1 LTESASSLSLLPSC
15 GCFLP
20 APPYLS
26 IPSPPHHTTLLPVPV
41 PPLDLRRSSRPR
53 SGEHSDRVAGPII
66 IAGACQALYHNMR
79 NSSILQWTKNNKL
92 LQRNGQNGSTKT
104 PWVHPAEAMKTGHIA
119 YLVKFLGRTE
129 VDQPKGIEVVKEGIR
144 KLQFGQEIKKSE
156 CSKLPKRELTISING
171 VAIQDP
177 KTKEILYQYPLH
189 RISYCADDKGEKKFF
204 SFIAKEADKEVHS
217 CFVFVSDKLAEE
229 ITLTIGQAFDLA
241 YRQFLDTSGR
251 DLENRKQMMMLQK
264 RLALVSAEAEELK
277 RRLKAVAELAGPGA
291 VQEYCRKNL
300 ILSLL
305 EVSPSASTQNGDH
318 KSLTNG
324 SSGSSGSSS
333 NGSTTSSSS
342 MSGSGTLAPPP
353 VPPRNTESSDLIGEF
368 DASVPSVGTKLEG
381 LLFEDLVEPTNGV
394 NGHHSPPPAISPPPR
409 PSAAGSPEVK
419 DLFGAEPFA
428 PVESSKPPA
437 VAPPAAPVLPST
449 APMPTPSAVATNGGG
464 DPFGMGSFQGSPG
477 EIENAIGILDKRI
490 NEMKAGFSRGLSIG
504 NDDFSLDDLDPLKN

>member
-1 LTESASSLSLLPSC
+1 
-15 GCFLP
+15 
-20 APPYLS
+20 
-26 IPSPPHHTTLLPVPV
+26 
-41 PPLDLRRSSRPR
+41 
-53 SGEHSDRVAGPII
+53 
-66 IAGACQALYHNMR
+66 MR
-79 NSSILQWTKNNKL
+79 NSAILRWTQNNKL
-92 LQRNGQNGSTKT
+92 LQRNSQNGSNKT
-104 PWVHPAEAMKTGHIA
+104 PWVHPADAMKTGHIA

-177 KTKEILYQYPLH
+177 KSKEILYQYPLH

-251 DLENRKQMMMLQK
+251 DLENKKQMMIVQK
-264 RLALVSAEAEELK
+264 RLALVQAEAEELR
-277 RRLKAVAELAGPGA
+277 RRLKAVADLAGPAA

-305 EVSPSASTQNGDH
+305 DVSPPGSVQNGDH
-318 KSLTNG
+318 KPLTNG
-324 SSGSSGSSS
+324 SSSTSNGTSNGTSSSTSSGNSSGS
-333 NGSTTSSSS
+333 GSP
-342 MSGSGTLAPPP
+342 APPP
-353 VPPRNTESSDLIGEF
+353 VPPRNSDTTDLIGDF
-368 DASVPSVGTKLEG
+368 DDGTPSVGTKLEG
-381 LLFEDLVEPTNGV
+381 LLFEDLVEPTNGI
-394 NGHHSPPPAISPPPR
+394 NGHSSPPPAISPPPR
-409 PSAAGSPEVK
+409 PTPAADTK
-419 DLFGAEPFA
+419 DLFGAEPFSPPPPSQPPPPA
-428 PVESSKPPA
+428 PPA
-437 VAPPAAPVLPST
+437 VD
-449 APMPTPSAVATNGGG
+449 

-490 NEMKAGFSRGLSIG
+490 SEMKDGFSRGLSIG

>member
-1 LTESASSLSLLPSC
+1 
-15 GCFLP
+15 
-20 APPYLS
+20 
-26 IPSPPHHTTLLPVPV
+26 
-41 PPLDLRRSSRPR
+41 
-53 SGEHSDRVAGPII
+53 
-66 IAGACQALYHNMR
+66 MR
-79 NSSILQWTKNNKL
+79 NSAILRWTQNNKL
-92 LQRNGQNGSTKT
+92 LQRSNSQGSNTKA
-104 PWVHPAEAMKTGHIA
+104 PWVHPADAMKTGHIA

-241 YRQFLDTSGR
+241 YRQFLDSSGR

-264 RLALVSAEAEELK
+264 RLALAKAEADELR
-277 RRLKAVAELAGPGA
+277 RRLRDVAELAPPAA
-291 VQEYCRKNL
+291 VHNYCRQNL

-305 EVSPSASTQNGDH
+305 DASPASPARNGDH
-318 KSLTNG
+318 GPDAGGGGT
-324 SSGSSGSSS
+324 
-333 NGSTTSSSS
+333 TTSSSS
-342 MSGSGTLAPPP
+342 TGSSDGSSSGNSSGSGSPAPPA
-353 VPPRNTESSDLIGEF
+353 VPPRNADSSGRARDSDETTP
-368 DASVPSVGTKLEG
+368 AVGTKLEG
-381 LLFEDLVEPTNGV
+381 LLFEDLVEPTPATDI
-394 NGHHSPPPAISPPPR
+394 SLPPPAIAPPPR
-409 PSAAGSPEVK
+409 PSQPTESK

-428 PVESSKPPA
+428 PSAPISQPPPPPPPQQQQQQQQDQDQSSD
-437 VAPPAAPVLPST
+437 
-449 APMPTPSAVATNGGG
+449 

-477 EIENAIGILDKRI
+477 EIENAIGLLDRRLS
-490 NEMKAGFSRGLSIG
+490 EMKDGFSRGLSIG

>member
-1 LTESASSLSLLPSC
+1 
-15 GCFLP
+15 
-20 APPYLS
+20 
-26 IPSPPHHTTLLPVPV
+26 
-41 PPLDLRRSSRPR
+41 
-53 SGEHSDRVAGPII
+53 
-66 IAGACQALYHNMR
+66 MR
-79 NSSILQWTKNNKL
+79 NSAILRWTQNNKL
-92 LQRNGQNGSTKT
+92 LQRNNQNGNTKP
-104 PWVHPAEAMKTGHIA
+104 PWIHPADAMKTGHIA

-171 VAIQDP
+171 VAIQEP
-177 KTKEILYQYPLH
+177 KSKEILYQYPLH

-251 DLENRKQMMMLQK
+251 DLENKKQMMILQK
-264 RLALVSAEAEELK
+264 RLALVQSEADELR
-277 RRLKAVAELAGPGA
+277 RRLKAVAELAGPAA

-305 EVSPSASTQNGDH
+305 DVSPPTATQNGDH

-324 SSGSSGSSS
+324 TDSSSSSSSGNSSGSGSP
-333 NGSTTSSSS
+333 
-342 MSGSGTLAPPP
+342 APPP
-353 VPPRNTESSDLIGEF
+353 VPPRNTETTDLIGDF
-368 DASVPSVGTKLEG
+368 DDNDNAPAVGTKLEG
-381 LLFEDLVEPTNGV
+381 LLFEDLVEPTNGGQ
-394 NGHHSPPPAISPPPR
+394 NGHSPPPPAISPPPR
-409 PSAAGSPEVK
+409 PTPASETK
-419 DLFGAEPFA
+419 DLFGAEPF
-428 PVESSKPPA
+428 SPPA
-437 VAPPAAPVLPST
+437 PTGPPPPLPPPVRD
-449 APMPTPSAVATNGGG
+449 

-490 NEMKAGFSRGLSIG
+490 SEMEAGFSRGLAIG